1 MNDPKEIF
9 DLRQVIYDVPIVAG
23 KTEVAAAQ
31 DFDDI
36 TGYSGSAETDNT
48 LTLAAIAARIEWPRN
63 VVLTVSGGNLTA
75 GYVKV
80 YGTGTSGRKTS
91 ELFTLTGDGTYT
103 GNVPFVTVDRASVW
117 GCEGTLGASDH
128 VAIGNGAKIGLP
140 LGDDTELVDV
150 IKERFNGA
158 EIAVTGTVNRQYGT
172 YIPASTLDGAKN
184 LEIWYTTKRTLK
196 W

>member
-1 MNDPKEIF
+1 M
-9 DLRQVIYDVPIVAG
+9 
-23 KTEVAAAQ
+23 
-31 DFDDI
+31 
-36 TGYSGSAETDNT
+36 
-48 LTLAAIAARIEWPRN
+48 
-63 VVLTVSGGNLTA
+63 
-75 GYVKV
+75 
-80 YGTGTSGRKTS
+80 
-91 ELFTLTGDGTYT
+91 
-103 GNVPFVTVDRASVW
+103 PFVTVDRASVW
-117 GCEGTLGASDH
+117 GCTGSLGASDH

-158 EIAVTGTVNRQYGT
+158 EIAVTGTVNRTYGT